1 MKTILLVEDESFIV
15 QMYQSK
21 LESSGFSV
29 IPCDSIAAAEK
40 VVYQDKKDIDLILL
54 DLVLPEKSGM
64 EFLADLKGQAEYKDI
79 PVIILSNLSSQKD
92 IDQAL
97 TELGAIDYIVKSN
110 FTPVE
115 VVQIV
120 NKYLN
125 S

>member
-1 MKTILLVEDESFIV
+1 MKSILLVEDESFIV

-29 IPCDSIAAAEK
+29 YPCESVALAEK
-40 VVYQDKKDIDLILL
+40 VLYSDGKSIDLILL
-54 DLVLPEKSGM
+54 DLILPEKGGM
-64 EFLADLKGQAEYKDI
+64 EFLAELKEQEMYKDI
-79 PVIILSNLSSQKD
+79 PVIILSNLSAQQD

-97 TELGAIDYIVKSN
+97 KFGAVDYIVKSN

>member
-1 MKTILLVEDESFIV
+1 MKSILLVEDESFIV

-29 IPCDSIAAAEK
+29 YPCESIAVAEEVLYTDEK
-40 VVYQDKKDIDLILL
+40 LVDLILL
-54 DLVLPEKSGM
+54 DLILPEKSGM
-64 EFLADLKGQAEYKDI
+64 EFLTELKKQDKYKNI
-79 PVIILSNLSSQKD
+79 PVIILSNLSAQQD

-97 TELGAIDYIVKSN
+97 KLGAVDYIVKSN

-120 NKYLN
+120 NKHLN

>member
-1 MKTILLVEDESFIV
+1 MKSILLVEDESLIV

-29 IPCDSIAAAEK
+29 YPCESIAVAEEVLYTDEK
-40 VVYQDKKDIDLILL
+40 LVDLILL
-54 DLVLPEKSGM
+54 DLILPEKSGM
-64 EFLADLKGQAEYKDI
+64 EFLTELKKQDKYKNI
-79 PVIILSNLSSQKD
+79 PVIILSNLSAQQD

-97 TELGAIDYIVKSN
+97 KLGAVDYIVKSN

-120 NKYLN
+120 NKHLN